1 MNGSIPLPPVLS
13 AKLTDFRRRVWL
25 VKLTE
30 GILAA
35 VFGLAVSYLLVLGL
49 DRVMETPVWL
59 RTLLLVAGAAVPG
72 IGLPLKWHRWVWR
85 QRRLED
91 AARLLRWKFPRLG
104 DQLLGIVELA
114 KQDSAVTGRSE
125 RLVQAAMSQADEA
138 VKDQNFADAV
148 PQAKHRQWA
157 WAAAGSVALVV
168 TGFVAISDAARNA
181 LVRWLMPW
189 KQTERFTFARI
200 APLPN
205 PLVVPLAEPFE
216 LPVDLT
222 ADSQWKPEEATASL
236 PGQPEVK
243 AALTGSAYALSFP
256 PLKDDAEMEIKVG
269 DVRQTLRVEP
279 RPRPELT
286 GLKVRQ
292 KLPDYLQYKTE
303 PETEVR
309 GGAVSLLT
317 GTKAVFHAAA
327 SRDLLQAEINGQA
340 ARVEQGGIVSEALSI
355 AGAQDVTFTWKDSL
369 GLTAKV
375 PLVLKVQPLTD
386 EVPRIVARRE
396 SLEQVVLES
405 EVVVFDVSATDD
417 FGLKK
422 LGLEW
427 KGIAEGDPKAPV
439 IKGSKVAAAGA
450 PENKSMEVRASFCA
464 TREGIA
470 PQSLE
475 IRAWAEDYLEGREAS
490 KSATFV
496 IHILNQTDHAL
507 WVTQQMGKW
516 LEAARETYE
525 REQQL
530 HATNKELRALS
541 AAELDRPDNRRK
553 VAQQA
558 SAENANAERLSALN
572 NAGRQLVEQA
582 TKNTEFDAP
591 RLESWATMLK
601 SLQDIAANRMPNV
614 ADLLKQSAD
623 AKAGSQMAQSGE
635 SKPGKP
641 EAEGKP
647 ADPSQSQPAGQPG
660 ESKPSESTAQNQ
672 NQPAQD
678 GKPNEGKAGVP
689 QDSKSAPTIAQGP
702 QAPTAP
708 KPTDP
713 AKPPGEA
720 PEKAP
725 SIKLTESTM
734 NKPEAPDPNAKP
746 EPPKP
751 PGAGKLALPSNS
763 LAAAPGQKKAEGEPP
778 PAETPAQDNLDKG
791 VNSQK
796 ELLAEFAKVSDQLT
810 EILASLEASTFVKR
824 LKAASRE
831 QTQLASGIS
840 QQTLD
845 AFGIIRD
852 LAPPAKPADQKTAT
866 LPPAN
871 LPGPVRPAV
880 QTGLAKTLEEVVG
893 KAAQAQRPLIAM
905 LPAAEEKAPAPA
917 TEQLL
922 PLPAILAKVNDR
934 GVPKE
939 KTPAKKE
946 PVSEAH
952 FVTAFAPEA
961 FKKAKAQSTEV
972 KVIQS
977 DLEAY
982 FQRKPDQ
989 HFKKVIAEM
998 KEKKVVQELGRVGE
1012 RAAENL
1018 SGSAVHAAEFW
1029 ADTMDRWAEEMVEA
1043 GKCSNCSSCSGD
1055 SLPPE
1060 IVLKVMQALR
1070 DEMKVRDETREL
1082 ENAESAMEAAEYA
1095 SRTGKLAAEQERIGT
1110 HTEGALKDILTLPEG
1125 GQKFGKE
1132 VKLLTAVVDVM
1143 SEARAI
1149 LKSPDTG
1156 DAAIAAETEAIELL
1170 LQTKRQNPNGGGG
1183 GGGDPGGGGRAASAS
1198 SAALADLGPGNDV
1211 QGVVKARPIGQ
1222 ATGRAGREFPEE
1234 FKTGLDAYFNNL
1246 EQTGTP

>member
-1 MNGSIPLPPVLS
+1 MNGSLPLPPLLS
-13 AKLTDFRRRVWL
+13 TKLSDFRRRVWL

-30 GILAA
+30 GVLAA

-49 DRVMETPVWL
+49 DRLMETPVWL

-91 AARLLRWKFPRLG
+91 VARLLRWKFPRLG

-114 KQDSAVTGRSE
+114 NQDSAVTGRSE

-138 VKDQNFADAV
+138 VKDKDFADAV

-157 WAAAGSVALVV
+157 WAAAGSLALV
-168 TGFVAISDAARNA
+168 TAGFVAISDAAKNA

-189 KQTERFTFARI
+189 KQTVRFTFAKI

-205 PLVVPLAEPFE
+205 PLVVPLAEPFA
-216 LPVDLT
+216 LPVDLS
-222 ADSQWKPEEATASL
+222 ADSQWKPGQATASL

-243 AALTGSAYALSFP
+243 AVLTGSGYPLSFP
-256 PLKDDAEMEIKVG
+256 PLKDDAEMEVKVG
-269 DVRQTLRVEP
+269 DVRRTVRVEP

-292 KLPDYLQYKTE
+292 KLPDYLQYQTE
-303 PETEVR
+303 PEVEVR

-327 SRDLLQAEINGQA
+327 SRDLRHAEINQQP
-340 ARVEQGGIVSEALSI
+340 ARVEQGGIVSESMTI

-386 EVPRIVARRE
+386 EAPRIVARRE

-405 EVVVFDVSATDD
+405 EVVVFDLSATDD

-427 KGIAEGDPKAPV
+427 KGIAGADPKAPV
-439 IKGSKVAAAGA
+439 IKGSKIAAAGA
-450 PENKSMEVRASFCA
+450 PEKKELEVRASFCA
-464 TREGIA
+464 AREGIA

-475 IRAWAEDYLEGREAS
+475 IRALAEDYLAGREAA
-490 KSATFV
+490 KSAAFV

-530 HATNKELRALS
+530 HQTNKELRALS

-553 VAQQA
+553 VAQQS

-582 TKNTEFDAP
+582 TKNTEFDAT

-623 AKAGSQMAQSGE
+623 AKAGAMTAQA
-635 SKPGKP
+635 GKP
-641 EAEGKP
+641 SQGKPAAEGKP
-647 ADPSQSQPAGQPG
+647 GDPSVAQPAGQPG
-660 ESKPSESTAQNQ
+660 EGKPSDATAQNG
-672 NQPAQD
+672 NSPKD
-678 GKPNEGKAGVP
+678 GKPSEGKAGAP
-689 QDSKSAPTIAQGP
+689 QDSKSAPSIAEGP
-702 QAPTAP
+702 QSPSAP

-713 AKPPGEA
+713 AKSPGEA

-725 SIKLTESTM
+725 SIRLTESTM
-734 NKPEAPDPNAKP
+734 NKPDAPDPNAKP
-746 EPPKP
+746 EAAKP
-751 PGAGKLALPSNS
+751 PGPGKLGLPSNS
-763 LAAAPGQKKAEGEPP
+763 LAAAPGQKKPEEEP
-778 PAETPAQDNLDKG
+778 PAESPAQDNLDKG
-791 VNSQK
+791 VTSQK

-810 EILASLEASTFVKR
+810 EILASLEASTFIKR

-840 QQTLD
+840 QRTLD
-845 AFGIIRD
+845 AFGIVREP
-852 LAPPAKPADQKTAT
+852 AAPAKPEAASASKPDKVA
-866 LPPAN
+866 A
-871 LPGPVRPAV
+871 VRMVGDGAAV
-880 QTGLAKTLEEVVG
+880 RGAGRIRVVG
-893 KAAQAQRPLIAM
+893 DGM
-905 LPAAEEKAPAPA
+905 LNGDANPKEKAP
-917 TEQLL
+917 
-922 PLPAILAKVNDR
+922 D
-934 GVPKE
+934 
-939 KTPAKKE
+939 KKQ

-961 FKKAKAQSTEV
+961 FQKAKAQSTEV

-998 KEKKVVQELGRVGE
+998 KETKVVQELDRVGE
-1012 RAAENL
+1012 RAADNF

-1029 ADTMDRWAEEMVEA
+1029 ADTMDRWAEEMVGA
-1043 GKCSNCSSCSGD
+1043 GKSSKCSSCSGD

-1070 DEMKVRDETREL
+1070 DEMKLRDETREL
-1082 ENAESAMEAAEYA
+1082 ENAEAAMEKPDYL
-1095 SRTGKLAAEQERIGT
+1095 SRTGKLAAEQQRITT
-1110 HTEGALKDILTLPEG
+1110 HTEGALDDLMALPEG
-1125 GQKFGKE
+1125 AQKFGKE
-1132 VKLLTAVVDVM
+1132 VKLLTAVIDVM

-1156 DAAIAAETEAIELL
+1156 DAAIAAETEVIELL
-1170 LQTKRQNPNGGGG
+1170 LQTKRQPPGGGG
-1183 GGGDPGGGGRAASAS
+1183 GGGSDPGNSGGSQTTS
-1198 SAALADLGPGNDV
+1198 SAALADLGPGGDV
-1211 QGVVKARPIGQ
+1211 QAQVKARPIGQ
-1222 ATGRAGREFPEE
+1222 ATGRAGREFPDE
-1234 FKTGLDAYFNNL
+1234 FKSGLDAYFNNL
-1246 EQTGTP
+1246 EKNGTP